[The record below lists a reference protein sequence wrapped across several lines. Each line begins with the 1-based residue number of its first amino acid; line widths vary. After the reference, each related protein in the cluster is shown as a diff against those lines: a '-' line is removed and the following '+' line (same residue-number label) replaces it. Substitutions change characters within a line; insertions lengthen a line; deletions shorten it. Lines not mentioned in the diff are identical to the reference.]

1 MQRIFLV
8 GYMGSGKT
16 TMGKLLAQQLGL
28 SFLDLD
34 AYIESKFHRTI
45 AQIFEQEGEAGFRLI
60 EKKYLHEVAD
70 FEDIVIATGGG
81 APCFFDNMDYMNEHG
96 ITIYLKMSVDQ
107 LVARLSMSKAGVRPL
122 ISNKKTTELQQF
134 IAEGLSNR
142 ERFYN
147 SAKHVISGT
156 DDEIIHQIKDFKPV

>member
-45 AQIFEQEGEAGFRLI
+45 AQIFEQEGEVGFRLI

-81 APCFFDNMDYMNEHG
+81 APCFFDNMTYMNEHG
-96 ITIYLKMSVDQ
+96 ITVYLKMSVDQ
-107 LVARLSMSKAGVRPL
+107 LVTRLSISKAGVRPL
-122 ISNKKTTELQQF
+122 ISNKKTAELRQF
-134 IAEGLSNR
+134 VAEGLSNR
-142 ERFYN
+142 EGFY
-147 SAKHVISGT
+147 SCAKHIISGN
-156 DDEIIHQIKDFKPV
+156 DDEIIQQIKDFKP